1 MQVSA
6 QLLPEASR
14 LPPMTSLLSL
24 WLPILLSAVV
34 VFVIS
39 SLVHMV
45 IKWHAFDYKGFGNE
59 ESVRAA
65 LRTDHPVL
73 GVKYVVPHCADMK
86 EMTGEAMRKK
96 YREGPTAVV
105 VFGPN
110 AQPNLGKN
118 LGQWFILSLVIAAA
132 TACVTAQFV
141 SLDPASA
148 TRAAKLASTITF
160 IAYAFGTV
168 QESIWMYRSWRSTAT
183 YIADAVLY
191 ALGTGA
197 VFFWLWK

>member
-1 MQVSA
+1 MN
-6 QLLPEASR
+6 LLF
-14 LPPMTSLLSL
+14 SL

-45 IKWHAFDYKGFGNE
+45 VKWHAFDYKGFANDDA
-59 ESVRAA
+59 VRAA
-65 LRTDHPVL
+65 LRAEQPVQ
-73 GVKYVVPHCADMK
+73 GVKYVVPYCADMK
-86 EMTGEAMRKK
+86 EMTSEVMRKK
-96 YREGPTAVV
+96 YAEGPTAVV

-110 AQPNLGKN
+110 EQPNMGKHLG
-118 LGQWFILSLVIAAA
+118 LWFVLSLVIAVVTTFLTSRFVPLDHAYAA
-132 TACVTAQFV
+132 
-141 SLDPASA
+141 
-148 TRAAKLASTITF
+148 RAAKLAGALTF

-197 VFFWLWK
+197 VFLWLWR